1 MIAMDKNLSSLVVIA
16 ALSLFA
22 WGLVKYRKEDTLM
35 LDLYV
40 GLVMH
45 GRRTCNPENKK
56 VRLVPKIWRDLVI
69 KDLEA
74 LGLDL
79 DGKPVELTLE

>member
-1 MIAMDKNLSSLVVIA
+1 MHSILSGIAFIVILFLCKNL
-16 ALSLFA
+16 
-22 WGLVKYRKEDTLM
+22 RKGFDKM

-40 GLVMH
+40 GLVVA

-69 KDLEA
+69 EDLKA

-79 DGKPVELTLE
+79 DGKPVEVTGE

>member
-1 MIAMDKNLSSLVVIA
+1 
-16 ALSLFA
+16 
-22 WGLVKYRKEDTLM
+22 M

-40 GLVMH
+40 GLVVA

-69 KDLEA
+69 EYLKA

-79 DGKPVELTLE
+79 DGMPANVETE